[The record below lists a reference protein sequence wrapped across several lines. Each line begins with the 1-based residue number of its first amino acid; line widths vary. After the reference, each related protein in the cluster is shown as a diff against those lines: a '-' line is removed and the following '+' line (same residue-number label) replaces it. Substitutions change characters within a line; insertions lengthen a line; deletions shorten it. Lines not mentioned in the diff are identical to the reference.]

1 MNTTI
6 ILIIAGVVATALVI
20 FLVTRNKKSTPPK
33 PLDPVRPPVPEPPK
47 PPQPDPPQPEP
58 PRPDPT
64 PDPKPVYPALPTITM
79 PPAASPPVDLRL
91 FWDVGGSGDIGAE
104 IMEAQHQGRTAIRV
118 VDSGDIRT
126 PVILRPHTTLRI
138 NAGVELRSKLTDAI
152 PFRLMEHTSIVG
164 GEGSVIYENESG
176 RFEVVT
182 GYYGTE
188 RNGDPDFDIHLYGFE
203 VRGSNRPDFWSAA
216 AAVYLCNGKNCSATK
231 LFINGTHSIGLAV
244 GGNAQFGH
252 SAEDVKVSHCRF
264 ERVASQ
270 SLALV
275 NGRRIT
281 FEYCEFYKPGQ
292 LNGPGSHPI
301 DLELNNSD
309 DVLYDVLVKGMMI
322 DFRDALQNGN
332 GLIVQVTTGS
342 QEIGKIRLEDIAIIG
357 GNPFPPD
364 ITNWASSGIFCFGQT
379 LRDVRISNCDVWR
392 TGHGGLTLEGK
403 DIFVENVRLVNCG
416 GGGIPG
422 ATLNSVT
429 GGLKNV
435 SYEHTGHGPGD
446 GTMLLINSEVTMDNV
461 NGFGIIRG

>member
-47 PPQPDPPQPEP
+47 PPQPDPP
-58 PRPDPT
+58 RPDPI
-64 PDPKPVYPALPTITM
+64 PEPKPVYPALPTITM
-79 PPAASPPVDLRL
+79 PPAPPMPDLPDEVDQSLHIYADGADL
-91 FWDVGGSGDIGAE
+91 GAAIMSAQGGGRREIIVDRSGE
-104 IMEAQHQGRTAIRV
+104 L
-118 VDSGDIRT
+118 RT
-126 PVILRPHTTLRI
+126 PVILKPHTRLRLEP
-138 NAGVELRSKLTDAI
+138 GVEIRSKLTDAI

-309 DVLYDVLVKGMMI
+309 DVLYDVLIRGMMI

-342 QEIGKIRLEDIAIIG
+342 QEIGKIRLEDIVIIG

-364 ITNWASSGIFCFGQT
+364 ITNWASSGIYCFGQT

-435 SYEHTGHGPGD
+435 SYVHTGHGPGD
-446 GTMLLINSEVTMDNV
+446 GRMLLINSEVTMDNV
-461 NGFGIIRG
+461 TGFGIVKG